1 MGGGGNGRRGEGG
14 KPLLRTTSTK
24 KKKRKQRIATL
35 PYTTPS
41 ACCLQSLAE
50 CTVEVEERF
59 AGATDLTQW
68 LIGHKGVH

>member
-1 MGGGGNGRRGEGG
+1 MGGGGEGGEGG

-50 CTVEVEERF
+50 CAVEVEERF

-68 LIGHKGVH
+68 LIGHKGAH